1 LDNIKEMMSSLH
13 TMDLVD
19 LEPLPLTEPRA
30 IAGDAI
36 ALISAI
42 VTVTVLAS
50 FDAHLMT
57 GCLADFVSL
66 PLAKPR
72 AIADETIAVPLI
84 CTVWPMATVLF
95 ETPFAGDWYG
105 HELLIATDAITSA
118 SHSTMASSA
127 APATVTTT
135 LQRDDAVG
143 TEVCRT

>member
-1 LDNIKEMMSSLH
+1 
-13 TMDLVD
+13 MDLVD

-36 ALISAI
+36 VLVLISAI
-42 VTVTVLAS
+42 VTVMVLAS
-50 FDAHLMT
+50 FDAHLMPM
-57 GCLADFVSL
+57 GMDIVSL

-72 AIADETIAVPLI
+72 AIADDTIVVPPLI

>member
-1 LDNIKEMMSSLH
+1 
-13 TMDLVD
+13 MDLVD

-36 ALISAI
+36 VLVLISAI
-42 VTVTVLAS
+42 VFVMVVLAS
-50 FDAHLMT
+50 FDAHLMPM
-57 GCLADFVSL
+57 GMDIVSL

-72 AIADETIAVPLI
+72 AVADDTIVVPLI

-95 ETPFAGDWYG
+95 ETPSAVNWYG

-127 APATVTTT
+127 APATVTAT

-143 TEVCRT
+143 MEVCRT

>member
-1 LDNIKEMMSSLH
+1 
-13 TMDLVD
+13 MDLVD

-36 ALISAI
+36 VLVLISAI
-42 VTVTVLAS
+42 VTVMGLAS
-50 FDAHLMT
+50 FDAHLMPM
-57 GCLADFVSL
+57 GMDIVSL

-72 AIADETIAVPLI
+72 AIADDTIVVPPLI

-95 ETPFAGDWYG
+95 ETPSAGDWYG
-105 HELLIATDAITSA
+105 LELLIATDAITSA